1 MSNNVGT
8 LIISAIR
15 PQDSADTYPAFYAN
29 DGLGGHHQYATMVE
43 RDGIPV
49 ERRLEGMTCYVAAT
63 STVYVLI
70 GGIANINW
78 TPLSASITGGSQ
90 TLSGNA
96 SYSGIAACDTINSV
110 YVISHPAI
118 NTANFIPVV
127 SLETPGISSTLFV
140 QAITNRQSSN
150 FTVILS
156 DVPTALGYNILWH
169 LSSMSS
175 FISGG
180 SSGATAFTS
189 LTDAPSSYVGHSGDV
204 VKVNSTEN
212 GLDFN
217 KFIKGTVT
225 CDTINNIYTI
235 SNPRIAIT
243 DIPNV
248 TVIAPSLNQTMFA
261 TSVADITS
269 GSFKVEMSGIPD
281 VSGYK
286 LSWIII

>member
-1 MSNNVGT
+1 
-8 LIISAIR
+8 
-15 PQDSADTYPAFYAN
+15 
-29 DGLGGHHQYATMVE
+29 
-43 RDGIPV
+43 
-49 ERRLEGMTCYVAAT
+49 
-63 STVYVLI
+63 
-70 GGIANINW
+70 
-78 TPLSASITGGSQ
+78 
-90 TLSGNA
+90 
-96 SYSGIAACDTINSV
+96 
-110 YVISHPAI
+110 
-118 NTANFIPVV
+118 
-127 SLETPGISSTLFV
+127 
-140 QAITNRQSSN
+140 
-150 FTVILS
+150 
-156 DVPTALGYNILWH
+156 
-169 LSSMSS
+169 MSS

-189 LTDAPSSYVGHSGDV
+189 LTDAPSGYVGHSGDV